1 MGTLAD
7 ASSVSTLPSGPQD
20 RPAIFPVR
28 YTLRKFPEI
37 IERIEYVRTHLGL
50 NKSRFSAEIG
60 MKPQTYNNFI
70 GSQGSKPN
78 VELIYGIVTRFGVNP
93 IWLFTGSGAM
103 FMDTRGGPGPIA
115 SRVQVSDA
123 TGSGSVDAAS
133 RLVEDLRQ
141 ELMAIEP
148 LLRKVEGEIKKIEGA
163 HGPLLDRVVTV
174 MKRYLELAPAQAVE
188 EIRQMLER
196 MEQRLSQH

>member
-1 MGTLAD
+1 M
-7 ASSVSTLPSGPQD
+7 
-20 RPAIFPVR
+20 
-28 YTLRKFPEI
+28 
-37 IERIEYVRTHLGL
+37 GL

-103 FMDTRGGPGPIA
+103 FMDTRGGPGPA
-115 SRVQVSDA
+115 TARTQVGEGGIPGGADS
-123 TGSGSVDAAS
+123 AA
-133 RLVEDLRQ
+133 RLVEDLKQ

-163 HGPLLDRVVTV
+163 HAPLLDRVVTV
-174 MKRYLELAPAQAVE
+174 MKRYLELEPVEAVE
-188 EIRQMLER
+188 DIKQLLER
-196 MEQRLSQH
+196 MEQRLAGR

>member
-1 MGTLAD
+1 M
-7 ASSVSTLPSGPQD
+7 
-20 RPAIFPVR
+20 
-28 YTLRKFPEI
+28 RKFPEI

-103 FMDTRGGPGPIA
+103 FMDSRGGSPA
-115 SRVQVSDA
+115 VTRAQVAEAVA
-123 TGSGSVDAAS
+123 TSGYGAGDSTT
-133 RLVEDLRQ
+133 RLVENLKQ

-148 LLRKVEGEIKKIEGA
+148 LLRKVEGEIKKIESTHA
-163 HGPLLDRVVTV
+163 PLLDRVVTV
-174 MKRYLELAPAQAVE
+174 MKRYLELEPAKAVE
-188 EIRQMLER
+188 EIQSLLAR
-196 MEQRLSQH
+196 MEEQLANR

>member
-1 MGTLAD
+1 
-7 ASSVSTLPSGPQD
+7 
-20 RPAIFPVR
+20 
-28 YTLRKFPEI
+28 LRKFPEI
-37 IERIEYVRTHLGL
+37 IERIEYTRTHLGL

-103 FMDTRGGPGPIA
+103 FMDSRGGAPAAARGQVAESDA
-115 SRVQVSDA
+115 SRSF
-123 TGSGSVDAAS
+123 SGSSDSAA
-133 RLVEDLRQ
+133 RLVEDLKQ

-148 LLRKVEGEIKKIEGA
+148 LLRKVEGEIKKIEGT
-163 HGPLLDRVVTV
+163 HTPLMDRVIAV
-174 MKRYLELAPAQAVE
+174 MRRYLELEPDKAVDD
-188 EIRQMLER
+188 IKAMLAK
-196 MEQRLSQH
+196 MEQQLTQR

>member
-1 MGTLAD
+1 
-7 ASSVSTLPSGPQD
+7 
-20 RPAIFPVR
+20 
-28 YTLRKFPEI
+28 LRKFPEI
-37 IERIEYVRTHLGL
+37 IERIEYTRTHLGL

-103 FMDTRGGPGPIA
+103 FMDSRGGGGAPMTRSQVAEIGA
-115 SRVQVSDA
+115 SGGYGSSDSA
-123 TGSGSVDAAS
+123 T
-133 RLVEDLRQ
+133 RLVEDLKQ

-148 LLRKVEGEIKKIEGA
+148 LLRKVEGEIKKIEGTHA
-163 HGPLLDRVVTV
+163 PLLERVVTV
-174 MKRYLELAPAQAVE
+174 MRRYLELDPGKAVE
-188 EIRQMLER
+188 DIKRLLER
-196 MEQRLSQH
+196 MEQQLAGR

>member
-1 MGTLAD
+1 
-7 ASSVSTLPSGPQD
+7 
-20 RPAIFPVR
+20 
-28 YTLRKFPEI
+28 LRKFPEI
-37 IERIEYVRTHLGL
+37 IERIEYTRTHLGL

-103 FMDTRGGPGPIA
+103 FMDSRGGSGGAPMTR
-115 SRVQVSDA
+115 SQVAEIGAAGGYGSSD
-123 TGSGSVDAAS
+123 SAA
-133 RLVEDLRQ
+133 RLVEDLKQ

-148 LLRKVEGEIKKIEGA
+148 LLRKVEGEIKKIEGTHA
-163 HGPLLDRVVTV
+163 PLLDRVVTV
-174 MKRYLELAPAQAVE
+174 MRRYLELDPGQAVE
-188 EIRQMLER
+188 DIKQLLTR
-196 MEQRLSQH
+196 MEQQLAQR

>member
-1 MGTLAD
+1 M
-7 ASSVSTLPSGPQD
+7 
-20 RPAIFPVR
+20 
-28 YTLRKFPEI
+28 RKFPEI
-37 IERIEYVRTHLGL
+37 IERIEYTRTHLGL

-103 FMDTRGGPGPIA
+103 FMDSRGGNPAAARPHVAEVGSA
-115 SRVQVSDA
+115 SSFGASD
-123 TGSGSVDAAS
+123 SAA
-133 RLVEDLRQ
+133 RLVEDLKQ

-148 LLRKVEGEIKKIEGA
+148 LLRKVEGEIKKIEGT
-163 HGPLLDRVVTV
+163 HLPLMDRVMAV
-174 MKRYLELAPAQAVE
+174 MKRYLELEPDKAVDD
-188 EIRQMLER
+188 IKAMLAK
-196 MEQRLSQH
+196 MEQQLAQH

>member
-1 MGTLAD
+1 MNVLVT
-7 ASSVSTLPSGPQD
+7 PN
-20 RPAIFPVR
+20 PVR

-37 IERIEYVRTHLGL
+37 IERIEYIRTHLGL

-93 IWLFTGSGAM
+93 IWLFTGTGAIFLESRGASG
-103 FMDTRGGPGPIA
+103 GGAVPSLGEAPA
-115 SRVQVSDA
+115 L
-123 TGSGSVDAAS
+123 GGGNPAS
-133 RLVEDLRQ
+133 RLVEDLKQ
-141 ELMAIEP
+141 ELLALEP

-163 HGPLLDRVVTV
+163 NAPLLDRLITVVR
-174 MKRYLELAPAQAVE
+174 RYLEIEPVKAAE
-188 EIRQMLER
+188 EIKDLLER
-196 MEQRLSQH
+196 MEKSLGGR